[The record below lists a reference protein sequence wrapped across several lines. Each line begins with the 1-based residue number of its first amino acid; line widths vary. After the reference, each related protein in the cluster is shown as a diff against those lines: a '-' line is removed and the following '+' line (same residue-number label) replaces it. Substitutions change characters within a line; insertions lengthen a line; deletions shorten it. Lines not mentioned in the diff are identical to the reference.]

1 MIYKIEPKLKKEVD
15 HQINDVVLSPNRD
28 MNQDSSNIL
37 NLNELE
43 NENYINI
50 KYMNIT
56 FLSMFKRCMR

>member
-1 MIYKIEPKLKKEVD
+1 MIYKIEPKHKKEVD
-15 HQINDVVLSPNRD
+15 HQNKVVASSPKRD

-43 NENYINI
+43 NENNINI